1 MKRSAFLLLLLSVF
15 LPLALQAQK
24 EQDPDTLRWNNR
36 RYAVTVHRDV
46 PSILMVY
53 YQRTASEAP
62 FQFWSSS
69 NNRGHIASFEILN
82 EQICLTRIEAKRYHT
97 NDRNAWAATG
107 IDTVVSPDYFNI
119 KPLKAEQPFGE
130 GPVLADWFS
139 GVVELSLLP
148 ADKKEQKSDEA
159 RGRRLLYIREG
170 RVVQNCFISDKEY
183 KTLSTKHLSEIT
195 DNQLREKK
203 ELLETQSRF
212 VNFYTRCAIDRE
224 TVRMQTHEG
233 RFDRRA
239 NSLTLVMDFFG
250 NDPMHCTTNWENVSE
265 DSGAPFGSWLLSG
278 DSLFL
283 VSINTHSGT
292 DLYKYDEHPEDINSY
307 LSGSDGASK
316 TTADGSRRFA
326 HWLNGTFV
334 IHYGDWQVDEF
345 GVHNYVVSKTQ
356 EIRVKEG
363 VVYFTKFSPRSFD
376 DDMEALRA
384 EEFTVCNEAEVWS
397 VDDKQLA
404 ENVGK
409 YKSPKKSP
417 EYKGG
422 KDALRNYF
430 IRKTLTDQRAKE
442 RLFRVRIGF
451 MVNCKGQAGQWQLL
465 NKGKGELFEF
475 ANMVL
480 DIVKN
485 MPQNW
490 QPATDKKGNPVDC
503 WQILEFTVSNGD
515 LSSASYK

>member
-1 MKRSAFLLLLLSVF
+1 MKRSAFLLLLLSIL
-15 LPLALQAQK
+15 LPPALRAQK
-24 EQDPDTLRWNNR
+24 DQDPDTLQWNNR

-53 YQRTASEAP
+53 YQRTALEPP

-69 NNRGHIASFEILN
+69 NNRGHVASFEILN
-82 EQICLTRIEAKRYHT
+82 GELYLLRIEAKRYRT
-97 NDRNAWAATG
+97 RSNDLWAATG

-159 RGRRLLYIREG
+159 HGHRLLYVKKG
-170 RVVQNCFISDKEY
+170 SVVQNLFVSDKEY
-183 KTLSTKHLSEIT
+183 KTLSTKQLPEIA

-203 ELLETQSRF
+203 ELLNMQQRF
-212 VNFYTRCAIDRE
+212 INFYTRCAIDRE
-224 TVRMQTHEG
+224 GVVFHGHVGLLEHRP
-233 RFDRRA
+233 
-239 NSLTLVMDFFG
+239 NSLTMIMSLFG
-250 NDPMHCTTNWENVSE
+250 NDPMRCSTNWENSND
-265 DSGAPFGSWLLSG
+265 DSGAPFGSWDLSQ

-283 VSINTHSGT
+283 ININTHNGE
-292 DLYKYDEHPEDINSY
+292 DLYEPLVFWEGIYTY
-307 LSGSDGASK
+307 LAGSDAGYTDSTNEALC
-316 TTADGSRRFA
+316 FA
-326 HWLNGTFV
+326 HWVSGTYV
-334 IHYGDWQVDEF
+334 IHYGDWQTDAF
-345 GVHNYVVSKTQ
+345 GVRNYVVSKTQ
-356 EIRVKEG
+356 EIRVENG
-363 VVYFTKFSPRSFD
+363 VVRSSKFSPRSFED
-376 DDMEALRA
+376 DELARA
-384 EEFTVCNEAEVWS
+384 NEEFSLCNAAEVWS
-397 VDDKQLA
+397 VDDKQLG
-404 ENVGK
+404 ETVGRF
-409 YKSPKKSP
+409 KSPKKTP

-430 IRKTLTDQRAKE
+430 LRHPLTDQRAKQ

-451 MVNCKGQAGQWQLL
+451 MVNCEGRAGQWQII

-480 DIVKN
+480 DIVKQ

-503 WQILEFTVSNGD
+503 WQVIEFTVSNGD
-515 LSSASYK
+515 LSSANYK